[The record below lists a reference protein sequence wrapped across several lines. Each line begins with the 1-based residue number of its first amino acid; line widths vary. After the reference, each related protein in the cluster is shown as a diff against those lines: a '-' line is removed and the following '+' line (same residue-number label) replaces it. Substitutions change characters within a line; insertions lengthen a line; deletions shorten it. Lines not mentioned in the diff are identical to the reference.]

1 VIIEK
6 TESTIIIR
14 CSKGQTDDFVVWL
27 KAMAKKLNIDVLYF
41 IKKKLIGSNKIRI
54 VSTGLDNDVTKF
66 ESKIGS
72 KLLHG

>member
-1 VIIEK
+1 MKKLKTHANGMRYRRSKVIIEK

-41 IKKKLIGSNKIRI
+41 IKKFLALLLLI
-54 VSTGLDNDVTKF
+54 
-66 ESKIGS
+66 
-72 KLLHG
+72 